1 MRKLLQAVL
10 LSGAIFP
17 AWAAEPVTSVV
28 IPKEIAY
35 SNKDVIDSAI
45 VAECALPTRTAELL
59 IQALTAA
66 DIEHKS
72 VDKASPKSGTNV
84 LQLEIASA
92 TSGGNAFMG
101 HYKAVTVTGKLFQN
115 GKEAGNFV
123 VTRKSGGGAF
133 GGFKGSCA
141 VLGRC
146 AETIGKDI
154 AKWLAEPT
162 ENAKLGDA
170 R

>member
-1 MRKLLQAVL
+1 MRKLFQAAL
-10 LSGAIFP
+10 LCGAVFP

-45 VAECALPTRTAELL
+45 VAECALPVRTAELL
-59 IQALTAA
+59 TQALTAGG
-66 DIEHKS
+66 IEYKS
-72 VDKASPKSGTNV
+72 VDKAEPGSGANV

-101 HYKAVTVTGKLFQN
+101 HYKSVTVSGKLFQN
-115 GKEAGNFV
+115 GKQSGSFV
-123 VTRKSGGGAF
+123 ATRKSGGGAF

-154 AKWLAEPT
+154 AKWLAAPSDG
-162 ENAKLGDA
+162 AKLGDA